1 MTVISGINDCISVI
15 GSVRLTL
22 MDIVDTKS
30 NKKSIEQTIVKSN
43 AIINAHYKLTLAE
56 SRLLLA
62 CISQIDS
69 TKAHDPSKPFLVHVS
84 EIQDLVKEDSADN
97 LYRDLKAAV
106 GRLYER
112 SIVVKTAEKTTK
124 TRWVSEQA
132 IYNKG
137 QGKVEIRFTQ
147 EVLEYLTELQGSFTQ
162 YKLQYVAQFT
172 NVYSLRI
179 YELLAQW
186 QGRGTREVGVEEL
199 REKLQLGEQYPKA
212 YDLKRFVIDKALAD
226 INKHSNLQVSYGQRK
241 NGRNVV
247 AFQFKFE
254 QKEGAQ
260 PNKRLGKE
268 GIKKMIE
275 KHARV
280 GESYQEAETRLRK
293 EGIL

>member
-1 MTVISGINDCISVI
+1 MKSV
-15 GSVRLTL
+15 VL
-22 MDIVDTKS
+22 
-30 NKKSIEQTIVKSN
+30 KKSEGVELTIVKSN

-69 TKAHDPSKPFLVHVS
+69 KNPRDPNEPFLVHVS
-84 EIQDLVKEDSADN
+84 EIQDLVKEEGSDN

-106 GRLYER
+106 ARLYER

-132 IYNKG
+132 IYNSG
-137 QGKVEIRFTQ
+137 EGKVEIHFTP

-162 YKLQYVAQFT
+162 YKLQYVTQFT

-186 QGRGTREVGVEEL
+186 QGRGTREVGVDEL
-199 REKLQLGEQYPKA
+199 RNKLQLGDQYPKA
-212 YDLKRFVIDKALAD
+212 YDLKRFVIDRALAD
-226 INKHSNLQVSYGQRK
+226 INKHSNLRVSYGQRK

-254 QKEGAQ
+254 QKDGMQNTRKQLDKAGT
-260 PNKRLGKE
+260 KRV
-268 GIKKMIE
+268 IE

-280 GESYQEAETRLRK
+280 GESYQEAEVRLRK
-293 EGIL
+293 KGIL